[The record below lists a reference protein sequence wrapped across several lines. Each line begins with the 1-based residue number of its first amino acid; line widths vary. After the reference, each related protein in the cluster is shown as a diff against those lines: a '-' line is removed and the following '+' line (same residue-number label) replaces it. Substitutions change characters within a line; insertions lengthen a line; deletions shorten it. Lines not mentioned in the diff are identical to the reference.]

1 MLTKKTKGV
10 AGLVGV
16 FIGIMVAIIIA
27 VSVVIP
33 TISSTISSQFS
44 TNTSAETLALNNYS
58 SAKILLELSPLLIAV
73 VIVLAIVG
81 IMKMR

>member
-1 MLTKKTKGV
+1 MLLKKTKGV

-16 FIGIMVAIIIA
+16 FIGILVAIIIA
-27 VSVVIP
+27 VNVVIP
-33 TISSTISSQFS
+33 TIGNIVDSQYS
-44 TNTSAETLALNNYS
+44 TNASTPLALNNYS
-58 SAKILLELSPLLIAV
+58 TARTLIQLSPLLIAV

>member
-1 MLTKKTKGV
+1 MLSKKYKGV

-33 TISSTISSQFS
+33 TIATTVEATTW
-44 TNTSAETLALNNYS
+44 TNYTTARTLIN
-58 SAKILLELSPLLIAV
+58 LSPLLIAV
-73 VIVLAIVG
+73 VIILAIVG
-81 IMKMR
+81 VMKIN